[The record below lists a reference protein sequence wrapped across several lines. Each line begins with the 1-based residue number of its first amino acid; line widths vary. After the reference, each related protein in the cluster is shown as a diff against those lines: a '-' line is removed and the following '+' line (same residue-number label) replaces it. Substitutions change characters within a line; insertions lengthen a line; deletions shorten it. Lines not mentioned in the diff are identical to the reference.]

1 MYDRI
6 PQAPIFAEPVRLSR
20 PIAWV
25 TWTLLGTTIAV
36 YLFQLLGNF
45 LLGDDIVGDTLAF
58 SPQALAE
65 SRYWTL
71 LTYAWAHA
79 VPMPGT
85 PSFFWLHIVLNM
97 VPLVCLGPA
106 LEEMLG
112 DLRFL
117 GLYIGAAIFS
127 ALVWY
132 VFNLHTD
139 DPIIGASG
147 AIFGIIAGI
156 GTAIPEAKVTVLL
169 FYIIPLRMSMGVLAI
184 VACVIEAASIVFH
197 WMPEVAHSAHLGGA
211 AFGFIYVAAVRMF
224 SPKKAYLTD

>member
-6 PQAPIFAEPVRLSR
+6 PDVAPSLPLAPTGR

-25 TWTLLGTTIAV
+25 TWSLLGTTIAV
-36 YLFQLLGNF
+36 YLLQLLGNF
-45 LLGDDIVGDTLAF
+45 LLGEDIVGDALAF

-65 SRYWTL
+65 ERYWTI

-79 VPMPGT
+79 VPQPGT

-112 DLRFL
+112 HARFL
-117 GLYIGAAIFS
+117 GLYIGGAIFS
-127 ALVWY
+127 AIVWY
-132 VFNLHTD
+132 VFNLGSD
-139 DPIIGASG
+139 EPIIGASG
-147 AIFGIIAGI
+147 AVFAIIAAI
-156 GTAIPEAKVTVLL
+156 GTALPHARVTVLL
-169 FYIIPLRMSMGVLAI
+169 FYIIPLRMSMGVLAL
-184 VACVIEAASIVFH
+184 VACAVEAASIVMK

-211 AFGFIYVAAVRMF
+211 VFGFVYVATIRWLARGRRHLAV
-224 SPKKAYLTD
+224 